1 MAAYLAETGADV
13 TLLEQAQPG
22 HAATRSSFAWLN
34 SNNKTP
40 RAYHDLNYAGMRAW
54 AELARSA
61 GPPGSGASPSAD
73 GSPSAGAPLFAGA
86 SPSPDGASHADGSG
100 HPAWYR
106 PNGNLEWADSTE
118 GHAELSARV
127 RRLTEWGYPATLVDA
142 AAAAELEPS
151 LRLPPSVTEVA
162 WFPEEGYL
170 LTGPL
175 VAQMAGLAAAR
186 GATVL
191 TGAAARVV
199 GIDADGGSVHAVRTA
214 TGQVIPADLVVC
226 CAGRWAPQ
234 VAALTGS
241 TCPVPLVPWSSPGA
255 EAPGLVVRAGPGSG
269 LARMVHAPE
278 VYLRPHS
285 GGLVHLEAPDV
296 AVDLHTPDAKLRAGA
311 AELLRRARLVIGGLD
326 DAEVAR
332 YRVCVRPM
340 PADGQSI
347 VGWLPGA
354 NGVYLAVTHS
364 GVTLGA
370 HLAHLITA
378 EVTSGA
384 PAAQL
389 APYRPARFAPSASRR
404 LSGSPP
410 VARAPR
416 VSGLQG
422 GPHQVE
428 EFVVGDVRRVA
439 GPQLD
444 GSLAGLQRGMAGRE
458 VRLAALPPAVD
469 RDAVLPCADVEAA
482 AADLVGRDLIRQHDG
497 GVRVRGEDQPV
508 QPVEHG
514 PVLGSHPVDVRPH
527 RLIHRPIVA
536 SFGGLIHRPIV
547 ASFGGPGMVR
557 SSWHGRLL
565 SPLSTLCRYRRPGR
579 AEIIAPPPC
588 SPRPVP
594 ARPQARLGNPEPG
607 PAG

>member
-1 MAAYLAETGADV
+1 MPPNYVVVGAGILGVCVSACLAEAGADV

-61 GPPGSGASPSAD
+61 SPPGSGASPSAD
-73 GSPSAGAPLFAGA
+73 GSSSGGAFPS
-86 SPSPDGASHADGSG
+86 ADGSG
-100 HPAWYR
+100 DPAWYR
-106 PNGNLEWADSTE
+106 PNGNLEWAGSAE
-118 GHAELSARV
+118 GHAELTARV
-127 RRLTEWGYPATLVDA
+127 RRLTEWGYPATLVNA

-175 VAQMAGLAAAR
+175 VAQMARLAAAR

-214 TGQVIPADLVVC
+214 TGQVIRADVVVC

-234 VAALTGS
+234 VAALAGS
-241 TCPVPLVPWSSPGA
+241 ACPVPLVPWSSPGA
-255 EAPGLVVRAGPGSG
+255 EAPGLVVQAGPVSG

-285 GGLVHLEAPDV
+285 GGFVHLEAPDV
-296 AVDLHTPDAKLRAGA
+296 AVDLHTPDAKLRACA
-311 AELLRRARLVIGGLD
+311 EELLRRARLVIRGLD
-326 DAEVAR
+326 DAEVAG

-354 NGVYLAVTHS
+354 NGVYVAVTHS

-389 APYRPARFAPSASRR
+389 APYRPARFAPSGSRR
-404 LSGSPP
+404 
-410 VARAPR
+410 
-416 VSGLQG
+416 
-422 GPHQVE
+422 
-428 EFVVGDVRRVA
+428 
-439 GPQLD
+439 
-444 GSLAGLQRGMAGRE
+444 
-458 VRLAALPPAVD
+458 
-469 RDAVLPCADVEAA
+469 
-482 AADLVGRDLIRQHDG
+482 
-497 GVRVRGEDQPV
+497 
-508 QPVEHG
+508 
-514 PVLGSHPVDVRPH
+514 
-527 RLIHRPIVA
+527 
-536 SFGGLIHRPIV
+536 
-547 ASFGGPGMVR
+547 
-557 SSWHGRLL
+557 
-565 SPLSTLCRYRRPGR
+565 
-579 AEIIAPPPC
+579 
-588 SPRPVP
+588 
-594 ARPQARLGNPEPG
+594 
-607 PAG
+607 